1 MLARWESDSW
11 GRGHLGRHLGPQHRV
26 GPPYRVAAVG
36 GLVSVALRAGMAVG
50 GAHGDCVV

>member
-11 GRGHLGRHLGPQHRV
+11 GRGRLGRHPGPQHRV
-26 GPPYRVAAVG
+26 GPPYHVAAVG

-50 GAHGDCVV
+50 EAHSDCVV

>member
-1 MLARWESDSW
+1 MAP
-11 GRGHLGRHLGPQHRV
+11 GRGHLGRHPGPQHQV

-36 GLVSVALRAGMAVG
+36 GLVSVAHRAGMAVG